1 MASSGVCTSAQMP
14 PAMAKSVRMMTRN
27 WLRALASMTRSMSDV
42 ERGSVGASERWSVG
56 ASERGASGGPGVGG
70 GSVLICLICALSR
83 SPRLHR
89 PLNLRFRVDQEIG
102 AGDHSLAFAQAAPD
116 FIIAAEFAA
125 KLHKTRLQPAL
136 TFVHEH
142 QVAFACRHHRLNR

>member
-14 PAMAKSVRMMTRN
+14 PAMAKSVRTITRN
-27 WLRALASMTRSMSDV
+27 WLRALASITRSMSDV
-42 ERGSVGASERWSVG
+42 ERGSVG

-89 PLNLRFRVDQEIG
+89 ALHLRFRVDQEIG

-116 FIIAAEFAA
+116 FIIAAEFTA

-136 TFVHEH
+136 AFVHEH
-142 QVAFACRHHRLNR
+142 QVAF